1 MPHAG
6 CPPRETVI
14 SVTELISA
22 MKQIKDI
29 PENKLVSLA
38 AALDENKDGKINI
51 NDLVKVGHGAPSG
64 LAGSPRHFFAHASTR
79 EAPGPGLGP
88 HSAHK

>member
-22 MKQIKDI
+22 MKQIKHI

-51 NDLVKVGHGAPSG
+51 DDLVKVGDVAPSG
-64 LAGSPRHFFAHASTR
+64 LAGSPRHFSAHASTR
-79 EAPGPGLGP
+79 EAPWPGLGP